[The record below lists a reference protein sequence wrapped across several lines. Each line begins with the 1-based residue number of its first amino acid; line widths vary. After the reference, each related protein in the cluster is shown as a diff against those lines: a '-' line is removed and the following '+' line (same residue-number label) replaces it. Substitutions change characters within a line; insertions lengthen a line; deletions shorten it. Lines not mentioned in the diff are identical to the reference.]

1 MDIRPLDD
9 ALSASPQIALQDLA
23 AVAAQGFRSVISN
36 RPDGEDPDQPS
47 AAEFR
52 QAAEAVGL
60 AFAHVPVVG
69 GAISDAD
76 VAAFR
81 RTLESTGAKVE
92 KLIAFPDHH
101 RYVPLEVRRLI
112 AEAQEFMAEALVTT
126 EKDAAK
132 LDPDAFALPLVALR
146 VEIEITRGDDRLE
159 AKLQELVQD
168 LVPAATAPTTS

>member
-9 ALSASPQIALQDLA
+9 ALAASPQIDLQDLP

-36 RPDGEDPDQPS
+36 RPDGEAPDQPS

-69 GAISDAD
+69 GALSDAD

-81 RTLESTGAKVE
+81 HALDVLPKPIFGFCRTGTRTTTLWALARAADEADRLIQCAQAAGYDLSGLRPRLES
-92 KLIAFPDHH
+92 
-101 RYVPLEVRRLI
+101 VR
-112 AEAQEFMAEALVTT
+112 
-126 EKDAAK
+126 
-132 LDPDAFALPLVALR
+132 
-146 VEIEITRGDDRLE
+146 
-159 AKLQELVQD
+159 
-168 LVPAATAPTTS
+168 